1 MFMMLGRFWKLP
13 THDRAAFSA
22 GCQLLSVG
30 VMLPGAP
37 RLLWH
42 LHAHSDYLLAPWRNV
57 MSSRLNQNRSA
68 YLPIKLSI

>member
-1 MFMMLGRFWKLP
+1 MELLSP
-13 THDRAAFSA
+13 A

-42 LHAHSDYLLAPWRNV
+42 LHAQSAYVLAPWRNV
-57 MSSRLNQNRSA
+57 
-68 YLPIKLSI
+68 LPAK